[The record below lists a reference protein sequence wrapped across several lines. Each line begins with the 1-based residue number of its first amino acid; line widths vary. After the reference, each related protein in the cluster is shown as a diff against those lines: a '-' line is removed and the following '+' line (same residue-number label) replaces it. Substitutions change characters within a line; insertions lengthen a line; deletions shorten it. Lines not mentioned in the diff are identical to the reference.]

1 MSKTVYCLAAAGIAL
16 AVPGAAF
23 AQAEVAPEE
32 SIFDGDYLTLGIGI
46 GYGAQYE
53 GADEYEIF
61 PAPLI
66 QGKLGGVEISPR
78 PGGIALDLIPDA
90 EDPKIGFSFGPV
102 IRYRANR
109 TGKIK
114 DPQVAAL
121 GELDAAVEVGANA
134 GVTFYKLLSDYD
146 ALTLSSDVRWDVAGA
161 HKGRV
166 IAPGIS
172 YFTPVSRG
180 AAVILS
186 VSGEFVD
193 DDYAD
198 YYFSVSPTGA
208 LASGLPAFQAEGG
221 LKSYGP
227 TLLGVYDFDGN
238 LLNGGL
244 SAFALAGY
252 SRLAGDA
259 KRSPLTS
266 IAGDTDQ
273 YIVGAGLAYTF

>member
-1 MSKTVYCLAAAGIAL
+1 MLKTVSCLAVAGIAL
-16 AVPGAAF
+16 AMPGTVL
-23 AQAEVAPEE
+23 AQSEVAPEA
-32 SIFDGDYLTLGIGI
+32 SIFDGDYITLGIGI

-66 QGKLGGVEISPR
+66 QGKLGGIEISPR
-78 PGGIALDLIPDA
+78 PGGLALDLIPDA

-102 IRYRANR
+102 VRYRANR

-114 DPQVAAL
+114 DPQVATL

-134 GVTFYKLLSDYD
+134 GVTVYKLLSDYD
-146 ALTLSSDVRWDVAGA
+146 AVTISSDLRYDIAGA

-180 AAVILS
+180 AAVVLAF
-186 VSGEFVD
+186 SGEFVD

-208 LASGLPAFQAEGG
+208 LASGLPAFQAKGG

-227 TLLGVYDFDGN
+227 TLLGAYDFDGN

-244 SAFALAGY
+244 SAYALAGY
-252 SRLAGDA
+252 SRMAGDA
-259 KRSPLTS
+259 KRTPLTS
-266 IAGDTDQ
+266 IVGDADQ

>member
-1 MSKTVYCLAAAGIAL
+1 MPKSTFRLAAACIAL
-16 AVPGAAF
+16 ASAAPAF
-23 AQAEVAPEE
+23 AQAEAAPEA
-32 SIFDGDYLTLGIGI
+32 SVFDGDYLTLGVGL

-53 GADEYEIF
+53 GGDEYEIF

-66 QGKLGGVEISPR
+66 QGKLGGIEISPR
-78 PGGIALDLIPDA
+78 PGGIALDLIPDG
-90 EDPKIGFSFGPV
+90 EDPRIGFSFGPV

-121 GELDAAVEVGANA
+121 GKLDAAVEVGANA
-134 GVTFYKLLSDYD
+134 GVTVYKLLSDYD
-146 ALTLSSDVRWDVAGA
+146 ALTISSDLRYDIAGA

-172 YFTPVSRG
+172 YFTPLSRA
-180 AAVILS
+180 AAVVLS

-193 DDYAD
+193 DKYAD
-198 YYFSVSPTGA
+198 YNFSVSPTGA
-208 LASGLPAFQAEGG
+208 LVSGLPAFQAKGG

-259 KRSPLTS
+259 RRSPITS
-266 IAGDTDQ
+266 IAGSPDQ
-273 YIVGAGLAYTF
+273 WIVGAGLAYTF

>member
-1 MSKTVYCLAAAGIAL
+1 MRFALAAASAAAL
-16 AVPGAAF
+16 TVLPVAAH
-23 AQAEVAPEE
+23 AQAEAAPED
-32 SIFDGDYLTLGIGI
+32 SIFDGDYITLGIGI

-66 QGKLGGVEISPR
+66 RGKLGGVEISPR
-78 PGGIALDLIPDA
+78 PGGLALDLIPDA

-121 GELDAAVEVGANA
+121 GELDAAVEIGANA
-134 GVTFYKLLSDYD
+134 GVTVYKLLSDYD
-146 ALTLSSDVRWDVAGA
+146 ALTLSSDLRYDIAGA
-161 HKGRV
+161 HKGQV

-180 AAVILS
+180 AAVVLS
-186 VSGEFVD
+186 FSGEFVD
-193 DDYAD
+193 DKYAD
-198 YYFSVSPTGA
+198 YYFSVSPAGA
-208 LASGLPAFQAEGG
+208 LASGLPVFQAKGG

-227 TLLGVYDFDGN
+227 TLLGAYDFDGN

-259 KRSPLTS
+259 RRTPLTS
-266 IAGDTDQ
+266 QVGDASQ
-273 YIVGAGLAYTF
+273 WIVGGGLAYSF

>member
-1 MSKTVYCLAAAGIAL
+1 MSKSIFRCATACIAF
-16 AVPGAAF
+16 AVATPAL
-23 AQAEVAPEE
+23 AQAEAAPEA
-32 SIFDGDYLTLGIGI
+32 SVFDGDYLTLGVGL

-53 GADEYEIF
+53 GGDEYEIF

-78 PGGIALDLIPDA
+78 PGGIALDLIPDGENA
-90 EDPKIGFSFGPV
+90 KVGFSLGPV
-102 IRYRANR
+102 VRYRANR
-109 TGKIK
+109 TGKLKNPHI
-114 DPQVAAL
+114 AAL
-121 GELDAAVEVGANA
+121 GKLDAAVEVGANA
-134 GVTFYKLLSDYD
+134 GVTVYRLLSDYD
-146 ALTLSSDVRWDVAGA
+146 ALTISSDLRYDIAGA

-172 YFTPVSRG
+172 YFTPLSRA
-180 AAVILS
+180 AAVVLS

-193 DDYAD
+193 DNYAD
-198 YYFSVSPTGA
+198 YNFSVSSTGA
-208 LASGLPAFQAEGG
+208 LASGLPAFEAKGG

-238 LLNGGL
+238 LLDGGL

-259 KRSPLTS
+259 RRSPVTS
-266 IAGDTDQ
+266 IAGSPDQ
-273 YIVGAGLAYTF
+273 WIVGAGLAYTF